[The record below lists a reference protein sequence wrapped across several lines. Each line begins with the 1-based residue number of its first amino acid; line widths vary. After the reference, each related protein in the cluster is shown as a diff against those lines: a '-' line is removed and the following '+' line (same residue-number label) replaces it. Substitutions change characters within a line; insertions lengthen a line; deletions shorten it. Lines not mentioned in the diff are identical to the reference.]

1 MTWYFAGSP
10 SGGLLFSIKRPTLE
24 WLSAD
29 KPEGGRTHTQSLHPQ
44 IPPPRTLDRNTFVLP
59 VPRNGRVYGH
69 MFSAHCSN
77 TDLQVLG
84 DFLFILV
91 QNFLAGFENC
101 AILHIR
107 GSGRKSLPSS
117 HGARQE
123 ESSVSLGAIQR
134 SLLRTANIPQIGP
147 IITLSRMLN
156 AVVTLCSGGGS

>member
-1 MTWYFAGSP
+1 MGTRF
-10 SGGLLFSIKRPTLE
+10 LLIVQ
-24 WLSAD
+24 
-29 KPEGGRTHTQSLHPQ
+29 H
-44 IPPPRTLDRNTFVLP
+44 
-59 VPRNGRVYGH
+59 
-69 MFSAHCSN
+69 

-91 QNFLAGFENC
+91 QNFLSGFENC

-147 IITLSRMLN
+147 IIYALANAECSRNTL
-156 AVVTLCSGGGS
+156 